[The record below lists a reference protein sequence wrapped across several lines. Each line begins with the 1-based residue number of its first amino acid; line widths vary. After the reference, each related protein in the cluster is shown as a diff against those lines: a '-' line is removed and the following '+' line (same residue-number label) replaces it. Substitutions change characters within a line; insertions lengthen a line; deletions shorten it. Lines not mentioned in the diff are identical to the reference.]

1 MPKNSKSVIKNIG
14 YQKRLACMTQGIGIN
29 INQYKNSKQYYKII
43 LVINYKLSEKEN
55 QNKTNKT
62 KIQNPY
68 YNISKN
74 LRL

>member
-1 MPKNSKSVIKNIG
+1 
-14 YQKRLACMTQGIGIN
+14 MTQGIGIN